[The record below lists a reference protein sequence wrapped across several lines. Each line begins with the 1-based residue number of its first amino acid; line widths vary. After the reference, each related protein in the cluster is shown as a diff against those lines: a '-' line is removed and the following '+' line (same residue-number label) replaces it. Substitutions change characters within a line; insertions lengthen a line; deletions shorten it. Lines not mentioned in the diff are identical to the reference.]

1 MTKNIIISDANHGGL
16 TLLHEYSKYTNN
28 NLFFYDVYNKLTN
41 EEKKD
46 INKKYNVTFLSLD
59 YIKEN
64 RDKFTII
71 SPIHM
76 KPVFESDY
84 THHEFTS
91 YLINKHR
98 TRYNW
103 NFKIIEVTGV
113 KGKTTTVSM
122 IKDVLKNKN
131 LLVLNSNNLS
141 YISNGKT
148 KTLIKHL
155 SITPASII
163 TALNKANNEKILDKI
178 DYCIFEVSLGVT
190 PNADIGIL
198 TNILENYSIADKT
211 KNAHIAKKTVFQ
223 SKKIICDKIAYDTYY
238 SDVKKDIIT
247 ISLNDQK
254 ADVYLEKIQ
263 YNLEKTR
270 FTVNYYG
277 NKLNFSCFGLSD
289 FYINN
294 LMFAITV
301 GLLINDS
308 NETSHN
314 LKNIKPINGRG
325 SYKYKSNK
333 LIIEDINP
341 GLNTTAIKECI
352 SNIKRYS
359 NNYILIIGGD
369 YGITCEEIDE
379 KILIEFIKT
388 LNEDIIFSGAVGHN
402 LYKQVDNK
410 NYEYIHDINKALNY
424 CLNKN
429 VEIIEILYR
438 SEYNQEI
445 NLYNK

>member
-16 TLLHEYSKYTNN
+16 TLLHEYSKYTSN

-41 EEKKD
+41 EEKRD

-64 RDKFTII
+64 RDRFTII

-76 KPVFESDY
+76 NPIFESDY

-91 YLINKHR
+91 YLINKHKNK
-98 TRYNW
+98 YNW

-122 IKDVLKNKN
+122 IKEVLKNKN

-141 YISNGKT
+141 YISNGKS

-163 TALNKANNEKILDKI
+163 TALNQAKDNKILDKI

-198 TNILENYSIADKT
+198 TNILENYPIANKT
-211 KNAHIAKKTVFQ
+211 KNASIAKKTVFQ
-223 SKKIICDKIAYDTYY
+223 SKKVICDKKAYDTYY
-238 SDVKKDIIT
+238 SDIKKDITT
-247 ISLNDQK
+247 ISLNDKK

-263 YNLEKTR
+263 YNIEETS
-270 FTVNYYG
+270 FTINHDG
-277 NKLNFSCFGLSD
+277 TKLDYSCFGLSD

-308 NETSHN
+308 NETASN
-314 LKNIKPINGRG
+314 LKNIKPITGRG

-352 SNIKRYS
+352 SNLKRYS
-359 NNYILIIGGD
+359 SNYIIIIGGD

-379 KILIEFIKT
+379 NKLINFIKT
-388 LNEDIIFSGAVGHN
+388 LNEDIIFSGDVGYN
-402 LYKQVDNK
+402 LFKQLDNK
-410 NYEYIHDINKALNY
+410 NYEYIPNVKEALNY

-429 VEIIEILYR
+429 VKIIEILYR
-438 SEYNQEI
+438 SEYNHEI
-445 NLYNK
+445 NI

>member
-41 EEKKD
+41 AEKKD